1 MEYQTKFCQP
11 ILESTHIHGFC
22 LWQQQQQT
30 HRKIHGS
37 LMKLEGGYVE
47 ENGFV
52 SVENGSLISGNR
64 GFVVVTI
71 NGFGLIWVVFVVEKR
86 REHIR
91 ESKDKDEEK
100 IGKIE
105 RWWIWFVFFLG
116 FDVVAIVMLLLCL
129 GCFLMNW

>member
-1 MEYQTKFCQP
+1 
-11 ILESTHIHGFC
+11 
-22 LWQQQQQT
+22 
-30 HRKIHGS
+30 
-37 LMKLEGGYVE
+37 MKLEGGYVE

-105 RWWIWFVFFLG
+105 R
-116 FDVVAIVMLLLCL
+116 
-129 GCFLMNW
+129 